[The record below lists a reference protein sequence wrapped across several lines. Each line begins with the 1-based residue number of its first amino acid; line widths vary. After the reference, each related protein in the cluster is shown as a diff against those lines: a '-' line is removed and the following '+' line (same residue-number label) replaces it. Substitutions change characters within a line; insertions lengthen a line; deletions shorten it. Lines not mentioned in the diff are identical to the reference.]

1 MTNRAV
7 ATRYARALLDVSQQD
22 TDPQRVEREVS
33 IFAELMA
40 SNANLGN
47 SLINPCIPPDRKRA
61 LMTQVVARMGDV
73 LPITR
78 RLLMLLADRD
88 RLSLLEDILSAYR
101 EALMALRGVV
111 RAQVTTS
118 SELPQARVEAITKTL
133 EDATGKKVQ
142 VETGVDPAI
151 LGGMVTRIG
160 STIYDGSVA
169 GHLGRLRRRFLSE
182 R

>member
-61 LMTQVVARMGDV
+61 LMTKVVARMGDV
-73 LPITR
+73 LPVT
-78 RLLMLLADRD
+78 RD